1 MILVTGGTGL
11 VGSHL
16 LKQLI
21 KGEESIRAIYRDEK
35 SLNKIKHFFDLFEVS
50 WSDVLKKVE
59 WIKSDLLNPAVLE
72 DAFIG
77 VEYVYHCAAMVSFN
91 KRDKNQMLKVNIE
104 GTSNVVNLSLDYNIK
119 KLCYVSSTAAIG
131 NTTNGDF
138 ITEKI
143 DWQNDVALSKY
154 SISKYFAEM
163 EVWRGSEEGLD
174 VVIVNPSII
183 IGGGDW
189 NSSSSNLFLKV
200 WNGLRFYTLGVNG
213 FVYINDVVKSMTELM
228 NSDIKN
234 ERYLVIA
241 ENLTFQTLFNYI
253 SEYLNKPYP
262 LILVRKWMTSV
273 ICNVEAIKSFLFK
286 SNPLVTK
293 ESADSAMRITK
304 YSNQKIKKDLQ
315 FEFTPIKIAVK
326 ETADLF
332 LKDNTDKFIR
342 E

>member
-293 ESADSAMRITK
+293 ESPDSAMRITK

>member
-21 KGEESIRAIYRDEK
+21 QGEESIRAIYRDEK
-35 SLNKIKHFFDLFEVS
+35 SLNKIKHFFILFNIS

-59 WIKSDLLNPAVLE
+59 WVKSDLLNPAVLE

-77 VEYVYHCAAMVSFN
+77 IDHVYHCAAMVSFN
-91 KRDKNQMLKVNIE
+91 KRDKKQMLKVNIE
-104 GTSNVVNLSLDYNIK
+104 GTSNVVNLSLDYNVK
-119 KLCYVSSTAAIG
+119 KLCHVSSTAAIG
-131 NTTNGDF
+131 DTTNGDLR
-138 ITEKI
+138 TEKN
-143 DWQNDVALSKY
+143 DWQNDGTFSKY

-183 IGGGDW
+183 IGAGDW

-213 FVYINDVVKSMTELM
+213 FVYINDVVKAMTELM

-262 LILVRKWMTSV
+262 SVLVRKWMTNV
-273 ICNVEAIKSFLFK
+273 LCKVEAIKSFLFK

-332 LKDNTDKFIR
+332 LKDNRD
-342 E
+342 

>member
-35 SLNKIKHFFDLFEVS
+35 SLNKIKHFFILFNIS
-50 WSDVLKKVE
+50 WGDVLKKVE
-59 WIKSDLLNPAVLE
+59 WVKSDLLNPAVLE

-77 VEYVYHCAAMVSFN
+77 IDHVYHCAAMVSFN
-91 KRDKNQMLKVNIE
+91 KRDKKQMLKVNIE
-104 GTSNVVNLSLDYNIK
+104 GTSNVVNLSLDYNVK
-119 KLCYVSSTAAIG
+119 KLCHVSSTAAIG
-131 NTTNGDF
+131 NTTNGDLR
-138 ITEKI
+138 TEKN
-143 DWQNDVALSKY
+143 DWQNDGTFSKY

-183 IGGGDW
+183 IGAGDW
-189 NSSSSNLFLKV
+189 KSSSSNLFLKV

-213 FVYINDVVKSMTELM
+213 FVYINDVVKAMTELM

-241 ENLTFQTLFNYI
+241 ENLTFQILFNYI
-253 SEYLNKPYP
+253 SEYLSKPYP
-262 LILVRKWMTSV
+262 SVLVRKWMTSV
-273 ICNVEAIKSFLFK
+273 LCKVEAIKSFLFK

-332 LKDNTDKFIR
+332 LKDNRD
-342 E
+342 

>member
-16 LKQLI
+16 LKELI
-21 KGEESIRAIYRDEK
+21 KGDESIRAIYRDEK
-35 SLNKIKHFFDLFEVS
+35 SLSKIKHFFILFNIS
-50 WSDVLKKVE
+50 WNDVLKKVE
-59 WIKSDLLNPAVLE
+59 WVQSDLLNPAVLE
-72 DAFIG
+72 DAFLG
-77 VEYVYHCAAMVSFN
+77 VDYVYHCAAMVSFN
-91 KRDKNQMLKVNIE
+91 KRDKKQMLKVNIE
-104 GTSNVVNLSLDYNIK
+104 GTSNVVNLSLDYNVK

-131 NTTNGDF
+131 NTTNGDDR
-138 ITEKI
+138 TEKN
-143 DWQNDVALSKY
+143 DWQNDGTFSNY

-163 EVWRGSEEGLD
+163 EVWRGGEEGLD

-183 IGGGDW
+183 IGAGDW

-200 WNGLRFYTLGVNG
+200 WKGLRFYTLGVNG
-213 FVYINDVVKSMTELM
+213 FVYVNDVVKVMTELM

-262 LILVRKWMTSV
+262 SVLVKKWMTNV
-273 ICNVEAIKSFLFK
+273 ICKVEVVKTFLFK
-286 SNPLVTK
+286 SDPLVTK
-293 ESADSAMRITK
+293 ESADSAMRVTK

-326 ETADLF
+326 ETAELF
-332 LKDNTDKFIR
+332 LKDNKH
-342 E
+342 

>member
-16 LKQLI
+16 LKELI

-35 SLNKIKHFFDLFEVS
+35 SLSKIKHFFILFNIS
-50 WSDVLKKVE
+50 WNDVLKKVE
-59 WIKSDLLNPAVLE
+59 WVQSDLLNPAVLE
-72 DAFIG
+72 DAFLG
-77 VEYVYHCAAMVSFN
+77 VDYVYHCAAMVSFN
-91 KRDKNQMLKVNIE
+91 KRDKKQMLKVNIE
-104 GTSNVVNLSLDYNIK
+104 GTSNVVNLSLDYNVK

-131 NTTNGDF
+131 NTTNGDDR
-138 ITEKI
+138 TEKN
-143 DWQNDVALSKY
+143 DWQNDGTFSNY

-163 EVWRGSEEGLD
+163 EVWRGGEEGLD

-183 IGGGDW
+183 IGAGDW

-200 WNGLRFYTLGVNG
+200 WKGLRFYTLGVNG
-213 FVYINDVVKSMTELM
+213 FVYVNDVVKVMTELM

-262 LILVRKWMTSV
+262 SVLVKKWMTNV
-273 ICNVEAIKSFLFK
+273 ICRVEVIKTFLFK
-286 SNPLVTK
+286 SDPLVTK
-293 ESADSAMRITK
+293 ESANSAMRVTK
-304 YSNQKIKKDLQ
+304 YSNQKIKKDLK

-326 ETADLF
+326 ETAALF
-332 LKDNTDKFIR
+332 LKDNTD
-342 E
+342 

>member
-138 ITEKI
+138 ITEKF

-332 LKDNTDKFIR
+332 LKDNTDKLIR

>member
-35 SLNKIKHFFDLFEVS
+35 SLNKIKHFFILFNIS

-59 WIKSDLLNPAVLE
+59 WVKSDLLNPAVLE

-77 VEYVYHCAAMVSFN
+77 IDHVYHCAAMVSFN
-91 KRDKNQMLKVNIE
+91 KRDKKQMLKVNIE
-104 GTSNVVNLSLDYNIK
+104 GTSNVVNLSLDYNVK
-119 KLCYVSSTAAIG
+119 KLCHVSSTAAIG
-131 NTTNGDF
+131 NTTNGDLR
-138 ITEKI
+138 TEKN
-143 DWQNDVALSKY
+143 DWQNDGTFSKY

-183 IGGGDW
+183 IGAGDW
-189 NSSSSNLFLKV
+189 KSSSSNLFLKV

-213 FVYINDVVKSMTELM
+213 FVYINDVVKAMTELM

-241 ENLTFQTLFNYI
+241 ENLTFQILFNYI
-253 SEYLNKPYP
+253 SEYLSKPYP
-262 LILVRKWMTSV
+262 SVLVRKWMTSV
-273 ICNVEAIKSFLFK
+273 LCKVEAIKSFLFK

-332 LKDNTDKFIR
+332 LKDNRD
-342 E
+342 

>member
-35 SLNKIKHFFDLFEVS
+35 SLNKIKHFFILFNIS

-59 WIKSDLLNPAVLE
+59 WVKSDLLNPAVLE

-77 VEYVYHCAAMVSFN
+77 IDHVYHCAAMVSFN
-91 KRDKNQMLKVNIE
+91 KRDKKQMLKVNIE
-104 GTSNVVNLSLDYNIK
+104 GTSNVVNLSLDYNVK
-119 KLCYVSSTAAIG
+119 KLCHVSSTAAIG
-131 NTTNGDF
+131 NTTNGDLR
-138 ITEKI
+138 TEKN
-143 DWQNDVALSKY
+143 DWQNDGTFSKY

-183 IGGGDW
+183 IGAGDW
-189 NSSSSNLFLKV
+189 KSSSSNLFLKV

-213 FVYINDVVKSMTELM
+213 FVYINDVVKAMTELM

-262 LILVRKWMTSV
+262 SVLVRKWMTSV
-273 ICNVEAIKSFLFK
+273 LCKVEAIKSFLFK

-332 LKDNTDKFIR
+332 LKDNRD
-342 E
+342 

>member
-35 SLNKIKHFFDLFEVS
+35 SLNKIKHFFILFNIS

-59 WIKSDLLNPAVLE
+59 WVKSDLLNPAVLE

-77 VEYVYHCAAMVSFN
+77 IDHVYHCAAMVSFK
-91 KRDKNQMLKVNIE
+91 KRDKKQMLKVNIE
-104 GTSNVVNLSLDYNIK
+104 GTSNVVNLSLDYNVK
-119 KLCYVSSTAAIG
+119 KLCHVSSTAAIG
-131 NTTNGDF
+131 NTTNGDLR
-138 ITEKI
+138 TEKN
-143 DWQNDVALSKY
+143 DWQNDGTFSKY

-183 IGGGDW
+183 IGAGDW
-189 NSSSSNLFLKV
+189 KSSSSNLFLKV

-213 FVYINDVVKSMTELM
+213 FVYINDVVKAMTELM

-262 LILVRKWMTSV
+262 SVLVRKWMTSV
-273 ICNVEAIKSFLFK
+273 LCKVEAIKSFLFK

-332 LKDNTDKFIR
+332 LKDNRD
-342 E
+342 

>member
-16 LKQLI
+16 LKELI
-21 KGEESIRAIYRDEK
+21 KGDESIRAIYRDEK
-35 SLNKIKHFFDLFEVS
+35 SLSKIKHFFILFNIS
-50 WSDVLKKVE
+50 WNDVLKKVE
-59 WIKSDLLNPAVLE
+59 WVQSDLLNPAVLE
-72 DAFIG
+72 DAFLG
-77 VEYVYHCAAMVSFN
+77 VDYVYHCAAMVSFN
-91 KRDKNQMLKVNIE
+91 KRDKKQMLKVNIE
-104 GTSNVVNLSLDYNIK
+104 GTSNVVNLSLDYNVK

-131 NTTNGDF
+131 NTTNGDDR
-138 ITEKI
+138 TEKN
-143 DWQNDVALSKY
+143 DWQNDGTFSNY

-163 EVWRGSEEGLD
+163 EVWRGGEEGLD

-183 IGGGDW
+183 IGAGDW

-200 WNGLRFYTLGVNG
+200 WKGLRFYTLGVNG
-213 FVYINDVVKSMTELM
+213 FVYVNDVVKVMTELM

-241 ENLTFQTLFNYI
+241 ENLTFRTLFNYI

-262 LILVRKWMTSV
+262 SVLVKKWMTNV
-273 ICNVEAIKSFLFK
+273 ICKVEVVKTFLFK
-286 SNPLVTK
+286 SDPLVTK
-293 ESADSAMRITK
+293 ESADSAMRVTK

-326 ETADLF
+326 ETAELF
-332 LKDNTDKFIR
+332 LKDNKH
-342 E
+342 